1 MQEDFAVAAGIPSF
15 LRSSVI
21 LQTFGR
27 TDGHVCQAN
36 NHIHIPPFV
45 QPPNMAN
52 YSSWRPD
59 LQRRDIWAYFRGKME
74 INPKNVSGRIYSR
87 YSLWSYQIMIDFHP
101 AFLCQC
107 SLSSSHYFYVYGS
120 LNLIS
125 LFLHIW
131 CRMKPVIAVFCQIF
145 TVFVHNLA
153 RFLFQIRI
161 FSVYMTG

>member
-45 QPPNMAN
+45 QPPNISN
-52 YSSWRPD
+52 YSSWRSD

-87 YSLWSYQIMIDFHP
+87 YSLH
-101 AFLCQC
+101 
-107 SLSSSHYFYVYGS
+107 
-120 LNLIS
+120 
-125 LFLHIW
+125 
-131 CRMKPVIAVFCQIF
+131 RMVI
-145 TVFVHNLA
+145 LD
-153 RFLFQIRI
+153 
-161 FSVYMTG
+161 YD

>member
-1 MQEDFAVAAGIPSF
+1 MVLILMVISENDDNKLFLIRDSSYIFNWYNDMQEDFAVAAGIPSF

-45 QPPNMAN
+45 QPPNISN
-52 YSSWRPD
+52 YSSWRSD

-87 YSLWSYQIMIDFHP
+87 YSLHRMVILDYDWFQP
-101 AFLCQC
+101 GL
-107 SLSSSHYFYVYGS
+107 SLLVFFFKF
-120 LNLIS
+120 S
-125 LFLHIW
+125 LFLCIW
-131 CRMKPVIAVFCQIF
+131 
-145 TVFVHNLA
+145 
-153 RFLFQIRI
+153 
-161 FSVYMTG
+161 